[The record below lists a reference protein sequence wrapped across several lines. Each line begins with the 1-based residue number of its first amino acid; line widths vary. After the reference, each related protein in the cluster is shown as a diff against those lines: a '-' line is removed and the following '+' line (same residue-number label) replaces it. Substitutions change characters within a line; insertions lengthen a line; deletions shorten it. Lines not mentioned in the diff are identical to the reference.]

1 MKKVKIHLLYALI
14 FSLLSVACNSSSDGG
29 AAVNYLVANDNN
41 SNNLPSNDNTN
52 IKPYFVKTNAVN
64 KFVYSIT
71 LDGKLYTWGNNEF
84 GNTGNGTTNN
94 QTTPYLVEIN
104 GKIKNVVSYLGDT
117 VFAITEEGKLYSW
130 GKNISGQ
137 VGNGTTNNQTTPYL
151 VEINIKI
158 KDVVSSCDQ
167 TIYAITEEGKL
178 YSWGNNISGQ
188 VGNGKTN
195 NQTTPYLVEIN
206 SKIKDVVSS
215 CDETVFAIT
224 EDGKLYSWGK
234 NNHGQ
239 IGDGKANDDNSS
251 NQLTPHL
258 VVGIDGKVK
267 DIIIDNYTVYAITEE
282 GKLYSWGNNQRGQVG
297 SSNPDNQNEPMIKSP
312 QELSIDG
319 KIKNIFISFNDTVY
333 AVTEEG
339 KLYSWGNNTKGQVGN
354 GKSGDNVKQIESHLV
369 EGIDGKV
376 KDIVSGPHTVFV
388 ITEEGK
394 LYSWGQNNKGQV
406 GNGTD
411 TGIQTTPYNI
421 NILSK
426 KVISVGYNASD
437 SVFAITEDGYL
448 YGWGNNPYPYNLL
461 AYSNSN
467 DDSSSPRRVNTNEKF
482 KKIFTNSKNTTYAL
496 TEDNRLYSWGYNDYG
511 ELGNG
516 ESKTKIV
523 QKPYELTTVGKVK
536 DVLIQPS
543 SYDTTKERATVFTIT
558 EDNRLYAWGFNDK
571 GQVGNGKSGDN
582 EKQTTPYEIELP

>member
-1 MKKVKIHLLYALI
+1 MSKKLFVLVFI
-14 FSLLSVACNSSSDGG
+14 FSLLSVACNDLLDDGG
-29 AAVNYLVANDNN
+29 GGTYIDPPTQGDTGNN
-41 SNNLPSNDNTN
+41 QNTG
-52 IKPYFVKTNAVN
+52 PYIVKINAVN
-64 KFVYSIT
+64 KFVYYIT
-71 LDGKLYTWGNNEF
+71 SYGELYTWGNNEF
-84 GNTGNGTTNN
+84 GNIGNGTTNDQTTPHLVGISGRIKNVVSYLGKTVFAITEDGKLYSWGNNISGQLGNGTTNN
-94 QTTPYLVEIN
+94 QTTPYLV
-104 GKIKNVVSYLGDT
+104 G
-117 VFAITEEGKLYSW
+117 
-130 GKNISGQ
+130 ISGR
-137 VGNGTTNNQTTPYL
+137 
-151 VEINIKI
+151 I
-158 KDVVSSCDQ
+158 KDVVSSCDE

-188 VGNGKTN
+188 VGNGTTN
-195 NQTTPYLVEIN
+195 NQTTPYLVEI
-206 SKIKDVVSS
+206 SGKIKDVVSS

-239 IGDGKANDDNSS
+239 IGDGKADDSGIS

-282 GKLYSWGNNQRGQVG
+282 DKLYSWGNNQRGQVG

-312 QELSIDG
+312 QELSIVG
-319 KIKNIFISFNDTVY
+319 KVKNVVISFNDTVY

-354 GKSGDNVKQIESHLV
+354 GKSGDNVKQVDPHLV
-369 EGIDGKV
+369 GISGKV
-376 KDIVSGPHTVFV
+376 KDIVSGPYTVFV

-394 LYSWGQNNKGQV
+394 LYSWGLNNNDQV

-411 TGIQTTPYNI
+411 TDIQTTPYNI

-448 YGWGNNPYPYNLL
+448 YGWGYNRPYNLL

-467 DDSSSPRRVNTNEKF
+467 DSSSSPRRVNTNEKF

-516 ESKTKIV
+516 ESGTKIV

-543 SYDTTKERATVFTIT
+543 SYDTIKERATVFTIT

-571 GQVGNGKSGDN
+571 GQVGNGKSGDD
-582 EKQTTPYEIELP
+582 EKQTTPHEIVLP

>member
-1 MKKVKIHLLYALI
+1 MRKVKIHLLYALI

-71 LDGKLYTWGNNEF
+71 SDGKLYTWGNNEF

-94 QTTPYLVEIN
+94 QTTPHLVEIN
-104 GKIKNVVSYLGDT
+104 GKIKNVVSYLGNT

-151 VEINIKI
+151 VEINGKI
-158 KDVVSSCDQ
+158 KDVDSSCDE

-188 VGNGKTN
+188 VGNGTTN
-195 NQTTPYLVEIN
+195 NQTTPYLVEIDG
-206 SKIKDVVSS
+206 KIKNVVSS
-215 CDETVFAIT
+215 CDDTVFAIT

-282 GKLYSWGNNQRGQVG
+282 DKLYSWGNNQRGQVG

-312 QELSIDG
+312 EELSIVG
-319 KIKNIFISFNDTVY
+319 KVKNIFISFNDTVY

-376 KDIVSGPHTVFV
+376 KDIVLSPHTVFV

-467 DDSSSPRRVNTNEKF
+467 DSSSSPRRVNTNEKF
-482 KKIFTNSKNTTYAL
+482 KKIFTNAKNTTYAL

-523 QKPYELTTVGKVK
+523 KEPYELTTVGKVK

-582 EKQTTPYEIELP
+582 EKQTTPYEIK

>member
-1 MKKVKIHLLYALI
+1 MSKKLFVLVFI
-14 FSLLSVACNSSSDGG
+14 FSLLSVACNDLLDDGG
-29 AAVNYLVANDNN
+29 GATYIDPPTQGDTGNN
-41 SNNLPSNDNTN
+41 QNTG
-52 IKPYFVKTNAVN
+52 KPYIVKINAVN
-64 KFVYSIT
+64 KFVYYIT
-71 LDGKLYTWGNNEF
+71 SDGELYTWGNNEF
-84 GNTGNGTTNN
+84 GNIGNGTTND
-94 QTTPYLVEIN
+94 QTTPHLVGIS

-117 VFAITEEGKLYSW
+117 VFAITEDGKLYSW
-130 GKNISGQ
+130 GNNISGQ

-151 VEINIKI
+151 VEINGKI

-178 YSWGNNISGQ
+178 YSWGNNVVGQ
-188 VGNGKTN
+188 VGNGTDTN
-195 NQTTPYLVEIN
+195 NQTTPYLVEIDG
-206 SKIKDVVSS
+206 KIKNVVSS
-215 CDETVFAIT
+215 CDQTIYAIT
-224 EDGKLYSWGK
+224 EEGKLYSWGK

-239 IGDGKANDDNSS
+239 IGDGNANDDGTSK
-251 NQLTPHL
+251 QLTPHL

-282 GKLYSWGNNQRGQVG
+282 DKLYSWGNNQRGQVG

-312 QELSIDG
+312 QELSIVG
-319 KIKNIFISFNDTVY
+319 KVKNVVISFNDTVY

-354 GKSGDNVKQIESHLV
+354 GKSGDNVKQIESYLV

-376 KDIVSGPHTVFV
+376 KDIVLGPYTVFV

-421 NILSK
+421 NIVSK

-437 SVFAITEDGYL
+437 SVYAITEDGYL

-461 AYSNSN
+461 CYSNSN
-467 DDSSSPRRVNTNEKF
+467 DSSSSPRRVNTNEKF
-482 KKIFTNSKNTTYAL
+482 KKIFTNAKNTTYAL

-543 SYDTTKERATVFTIT
+543 SYDTTKERATVFAIT
-558 EDNRLYAWGFNDK
+558 EDNRLYTWGSNDK
-571 GQVGNGKSGDN
+571 GQVGNGKSGYD
-582 EKQTTPYEIELP
+582 EKQTTPHEIVLP